1 MNKAHRISLT
11 ILIAAVIAACA
22 PAITDGGYGP
32 VPDAEMARISGR
44 DLHQLEQGYIIYQK
58 QCQQCHP
65 QPLQPHEVS
74 EGDWHIVVP
83 GMAWNAGIDHEDEE
97 AVLQYLLAARQMP
110 SDNAGGGSQQ

>member
-1 MNKAHRISLT
+1 MKKSHRILT
-11 ILIAAVIAACA
+11 ASAVFVLILGCA
-22 PAITDGGYGP
+22 PRITDGGYGP
-32 VPDAEMARISGR
+32 VPDVEMARLSGR
-44 DLHQLEQGYIIYQK
+44 NLHQLEQGYLIYQK

-65 QPLQPHEVS
+65 EPLLPHEVS

-110 SDNAGGGSQQ
+110 RRVAQP